1 MSDKFCTITLS
12 RAEYVYMMRL
22 LGNHTTGQGPAETIY
37 AQLCDKPIARW
48 KLDSQDHFDMEK
60 PLETAIYAL
69 DVNRP
74 MVR

>member
-1 MSDKFCTITLS
+1 MEKICTLNLT
-12 RAEYVYMMRL
+12 RAEYVYLMRL

-37 AQLCDKPIARW
+37 AKLCDKHITRAQ
-48 KLDSQDHFDMEK
+48 LQAQDHFDMKK
-60 PLETAIYAL
+60 PLETAKYAL